1 MTEVLVVLGG
11 FVGGLAS
18 GLTGFG
24 FGLSSLPFWAFA
36 LAPSVSSPLVIVC
49 SIVGQV
55 QTLPAIWHA
64 LDFRRLAPFVVFGIL
79 GIPLGVWLLPQVSA
93 SDFRIGLGL
102 VLIAACGLLLALRVE
117 RRRQSSRAGD
127 AMVGFAG
134 GILGGLAG
142 LSGVVPTLWAELH
155 GWGKDERR
163 AIFQGFNFCILSVA
177 LAAQGLAGLLDA
189 RLLPVMLLA
198 VPATIAGVYLG
209 RKLYDRV
216 DTRRFSRIILVLL
229 MIAGA
234 WLVASSVLGI

>member
-1 MTEVLVVLGG
+1 VTEVLMVLGG

-36 LAPSVSSPLVIVC
+36 LVPSVSSPLVIAC

-64 LDFRRLAPFVVFGIL
+64 LDFRRLAPFVILGIL
-79 GIPLGVWLLPQVSA
+79 GVPLGVWLLPQVSA

-102 VLIAACGLLLALRVE
+102 VLIATCGLLLALRVE
-117 RRRQSSRAGD
+117 KRRESSRLGD
-127 AMVGFAG
+127 AMLGFAG

-142 LSGVVPTLWAELH
+142 LSGVLPTIWAELH
-155 GWGKDERR
+155 GWGKEERR
-163 AIFQGFNFCILSVA
+163 AIFQGFNISILVSA
-177 LAAQGLAGLLDA
+177 LAAQAAAGLLDA
-189 RLLPVMLLA
+189 RLLTPMLLA

-216 DTRRFSRIILVLL
+216 DTRRFSRSVLVLL
-229 MIAGA
+229 LIAGA
-234 WLVASSVLGI
+234 WLVVSAVFGL